1 MVARREPRGCVWPTQ
16 VWSPSDLDIAADR
29 TLAVSAPDD
38 RSKRRAVTSSPR
50 ISWPRLSGSGHAER
64 IVGPRH
70 GRCFAFGAATPR
82 AANMRLVLGEGEVEP
97 RKQKIDA
104 LEEPDQLLDLYGL
117 RDHSPIVAT
126 FED

>member
-1 MVARREPRGCVWPTQ
+1 
-16 VWSPSDLDIAADR
+16 
-29 TLAVSAPDD
+29 
-38 RSKRRAVTSSPR
+38 
-50 ISWPRLSGSGHAER
+50 LSGSGHAER

-104 LEEPDQLLDLYGL
+104 LEEPDQLLDLYGV